1 MLSGIVSALGFL
13 LAALAVVLLFSVT
26 ILVHEGGHFLAARAL
41 GLEADVFAIGF
52 GPALW
57 KRKAGGT
64 EYRVNAIPFGG
75 YVSLPT
81 LDPTGMSAIQAGG
94 DANGKSGAA
103 PQPAVWWKRVIVS
116 AAGPFG
122 DLVLA
127 VVLAFVVWALP
138 PAVPEGLEFGGAVVG
153 MVAEDEGDL
162 GDEGD
167 KGGDGGRGA
176 RHATGIRPGDQILA
190 VAGKP
195 VTTWLGYRQ
204 EVHLLAG
211 GDTIQLAVS
220 NIFDGATATVEAPV
234 APDSRGYWRV
244 PGLVEAFTCEIDG
257 VTPGSP
263 ADRAGLRK
271 GDVIRAV
278 DGRRILSNE
287 GFVDAI
293 AASRGEPVSIEFRR
307 DGGIRTLSMRAEL
320 GEPGEGEKPRYL
332 VGVRIAPKFLT
343 VHPWE
348 EFRHPL
354 DQLRGDALAI
364 KRIFE
369 PLFRKRGPGE
379 LKRLGGALGGP
390 VAIVHSIWFSVL
402 ASFAG
407 ALAFIR
413 FLNVNLAILNLLPI
427 PVLDG
432 GHIVFALWRGV
443 MGREIPP
450 RILNGLVNA
459 FMVLLMALF
468 AWLCLHDVWQ
478 LYVR

>member
-1 MLSGIVSALGFL
+1 MLSGIVSALGLL

-57 KRKAGGT
+57 KRKVGGT

-81 LDPTGMSAIQAGG
+81 LDPTGMSAIQSGG
-94 DANGKSGAA
+94 DEKGKRGAA

-127 VVLAFVVWALP
+127 FVLAFVVWALP
-138 PAVPEGLEFGGAVVG
+138 PPVPEGLEFGGAVVG
-153 MVAEDEGDL
+153 MVAAAEEPD
-162 GDEGD
+162 
-167 KGGDGGRGA
+167 GDGA
-176 RHATGIRPGDQILA
+176 PEKPSAAALFRPGDQILS
-190 VAGKP
+190 VAGRP
-195 VTTWLGYRQ
+195 VSTWLGYRQ

-211 GDTIQLAVS
+211 GDTIELAVS
-220 NIFDGATATVEAPV
+220 NIFDGATAMVEAPV
-234 APDSRGYWRV
+234 APDSRGYWCV
-244 PGLVEAFTCEIDG
+244 PGLVEAFTCEIEA

-263 ADRAGLRK
+263 AERAGLRA
-271 GDVIRAV
+271 GDVLRAV

-307 DGGIRTLSMRAEL
+307 DGEIRTLSMRAEL
-320 GEPGEGEKPRYL
+320 GEPGEGEAPRYL
-332 VGVRIAPKFLT
+332 VGVRISPKFLT

-348 EFRHPL
+348 EHRRPL

-443 MGREIPP
+443 TGREIPP
-450 RILNGLVNA
+450 RVLNGLVNA

>member
-1 MLSGIVSALGFL
+1 MLSGIATALGFL
-13 LAALAVVLLFSVT
+13 LAALAVVLLFSLT

-57 KRKAGGT
+57 KRKVGGT

-81 LDPTGMSAIQAGG
+81 LDPSGMSAIQAGG
-94 DANGKSGAA
+94 DADGKRGAAAA
-103 PQPAVWWKRVIVS
+103 PQPAVWWKRILVS
-116 AAGPFG
+116 VAGPFG

-138 PAVPEGLEFGGAVVG
+138 PPVPKGLEFGGAVVG
-153 MVAEDEGDL
+153 MVAEAEDAGE
-162 GDEGD
+162 
-167 KGGDGGRGA
+167 DGAPGA
-176 RHATGIRPGDQILA
+176 PSAAGLFRPGDQILA
-190 VAGKP
+190 VAGRP
-195 VTTWLGYRQ
+195 VSTWLGYRQ
-204 EVHLLAG
+204 EVHLLANG
-211 GDTIQLAVS
+211 ETIPLSIS
-220 NIFDGATATVEAPV
+220 NIFDGATATVDAPV
-234 APDSRGYWRV
+234 APDSHGYWRV
-244 PGLVEAFTCEIDG
+244 PGLAEAFTCEIED
-257 VTPGSP
+257 VVPGSP
-263 ADRAGLRK
+263 AERAGLAK
-271 GDVIRAV
+271 GDILRAV
-278 DGRRILSNE
+278 DGRRVLSSE
-287 GFVDAI
+287 FFVDAI
-293 AASRGEPVSIEFRR
+293 AASRGEPVTIEFRR

-320 GEPGEGEKPRYL
+320 GEPGEGEKPRFL
-332 VGVRIAPKFLT
+332 VGVRITPKILT
-343 VHPWE
+343 VRPWE
-348 EFRHPL
+348 EHRRPF

-369 PLFRKRGPGE
+369 PLFRKRAPGE

-390 VAIVHSIWFSVL
+390 VAIVHSIWYSVL

-432 GHIVFALWRGV
+432 GHVVFALWRGLT
-443 MGREIPP
+443 GREIPQRVLE
-450 RILNGLVNA
+450 RIITVFMGL
-459 FMVLLMALF
+459 LILLF

-478 LYVR
+478 LYFRGR